1 MAIRSDDE
9 KVWLQEPFRL
19 EDHVEHVTADR
30 VEPVRHAVRACDL
43 GRLLEC
49 VVVLDGEVLRGELA
63 GGAEAM
69 HPRVAPARH
78 GEEGDLGSF
87 GLGHLHSASNGER
100 CRRRAV
106 GGDE

>member
-1 MAIRSDDE
+1 MRGEKAPVAVRSDDE

-49 VVVLDGEVLRGELA
+49 VVVLDGEVLRGRA
-63 GGAEAM
+63 G
-69 HPRVAPARH
+69 
-78 GEEGDLGSF
+78 
-87 GLGHLHSASNGER
+87 
-100 CRRRAV
+100 RRRRSDAS
-106 GGDE
+106 ESRSSAPRRRR